1 MTREP
6 LTDEEIDHALLDL
19 PTWTYDGT
27 GLRRT
32 LTCDSFLSGIRLVQA
47 VAEAAEEL
55 DHHPD
60 IDIRYRDVTFTCW
73 THTTGGVTDSDL
85 ELARRVEAIVTLGG

>member
-6 LTDEEIDHALLDL
+6 LTDDEIDDALLDL
-19 PTWTYDGT
+19 PTWVYDGT
-27 GLRRT
+27 GIRRT
-32 LTCDSFLSGIRLVQA
+32 VTCDSFLSGIRLVQA
-47 VAEAAEEL
+47 VAETAEEV

-73 THTTGGVTDSDL
+73 THTTGGVTTSDL
-85 ELARRVEAIVTLGG
+85 DLARRIESIVTLG

>member
-1 MTREP
+1 MTD
-6 LTDEEIDHALLDL
+6 DEVDEAVADL
-19 PTWTYDGT
+19 PAWRYDGT

-32 LTCDSFLSGIRLVQA
+32 VTCDSFLSGLRLVTI
-47 VAEAAEEL
+47 VGEAAEEL

-73 THTTGGVTDSDL
+73 THTTGGVTDSDV
-85 ELARRVEAIVTLGG
+85 ELAQRIERIVESG

>member
-6 LTDEEIDHALLDL
+6 LTDDEIEDAVTDL
-19 PTWTYDGT
+19 PAWLYDGT
-27 GLRRT
+27 GLRRMV
-32 LTCDSFLSGIRLVQA
+32 TCDSFLSGIRLVTL
-47 VAEAAEEL
+47 VAELAEEL

-85 ELARRVEAIVTLGG
+85 DLARRIERIVEGG

>member
-6 LTDEEIDHALLDL
+6 LTDDEIDAALLDL

-27 GLRRT
+27 GVRRT
-32 LTCDSFLSGIRLVQA
+32 VTCDSYMSAIRFVEA
-47 VAEAAEEL
+47 VAQVAEEL

-60 IDIRYRDVTFTCW
+60 IDIRYRDVTVTCW
-73 THTTGGVTDSDL
+73 THMTGGVTGADL
-85 ELARRVEAIVTLGG
+85 EVARRVEALVTLG